1 MNNGRFDWDEYM
13 SKIRGKAVEQVKLVF
28 IEKGKP
34 VTDSL
39 TVAEAFGKEHK
50 NVLRDIEALECSAEF
65 SRLNFEQSTY
75 INDRG
80 RDYPKYLITQDGFSF
95 LVMGYTGKEAARF
108 KEMYIGEFNRMR
120 EQLNKPAVPQSL
132 PEALRLAADLA
143 EKNEALQLQ
152 NAQSQQIIS
161 ELQPK
166 ATYYDLILQ
175 NKSTLSITKIA
186 KDYGMSGQAL
196 NSVLHELGVQY
207 KQGDCWLLYQA
218 HSDKGYTQSK
228 TQVIDEERSK
238 LHTYWTQKG
247 RLFIYDLLK
256 SKKGLLPVI
265 ERGTGV

>member
-13 SKIRGKAVEQVKLVF
+13 SKIRGKAVEQMKLVF

-39 TVAEAFGKEHK
+39 TVAETFGKEHK
-50 NVLRDIEALECSAEF
+50 HIMRDIRELECSEDF
-65 SRLNFEQSTY
+65 NRSNFGLIDYKDGGGRTY
-75 INDRG
+75 Q
-80 RDYPKYLITQDGFSF
+80 KYLITQDGFSF

-120 EQLNKPAVPQSL
+120 ETLNNPLVPQTL

-143 EKNEALQLQ
+143 EKNETLKLQ
-152 NAQSQQIIS
+152 NAQSLQIIG

-196 NSVLHELGVQY
+196 NSLLHELGIQY
-207 KQGDCWLLYQA
+207 KQGDCWLLYQVY
-218 HSDKGYTQSK
+218 SDKGYTQSK

-256 SKKGLLPVI
+256 SKRGLLPVI
-265 ERGTGV
+265 ERGAEG